1 MENITEIVNGIP
13 VYEGIIIHER
23 FSFSEYILNKLLLIL
38 GLNVMPR
45 IH

>member
-13 VYEGIIIHER
+13 VYEGIIISEK
-23 FSFSEYILNKLLLIL
+23 FSFSDYVLKKLLLFL